1 MNNISQRKCITDNLR
16 KYDYLAKE
24 SSYIELTEWTNG
36 EGYDINID
44 DEEHFS
50 LTYGQLDAINYLIK
64 TLEYADKN

>member
-24 SSYIELTEWTNG
+24 SSFIELTEWTNG
-36 EGYDINID
+36 EGFDIDID
-44 DEEHFS
+44 DEKHFS